1 MSLEA
6 WLTFVVPLVGAG
18 LVPLVERLGRALC
31 SWFAIAVTA
40 GSALL
45 CLHQAATFTAPY
57 VEAVGGWSLFSGV
70 QAEVYVDGL
79 SVLIALF
86 VSSLSLVILVYSAGI
101 MAKEEGQGRFYSLML
116 AFIGSMVGLAM
127 AGNLIQF
134 YLLWEL
140 LGICSA
146 LLIAFWWDREP
157 ARKAGLKAFLVTRIG
172 DVALLVAVV
181 LILSTLHTTDIPS
194 VLAAAASPQDGM
206 NWTLIGLLLLVGA
219 MGKSAQVPLHVW
231 LPDAMEGPT
240 PVSALIH
247 AATMVN
253 AGVFLLVRMAPVY
266 GASSTLSDSVLLV
279 GMVSML
285 IGGACASAATDI
297 KRVLAY
303 STISQLGLMFA
314 AVGLGSAAGAT
325 YLLIAQGTIKALA
338 FMAAGTAAEA
348 AGTRNITEMGGLR
361 GEMKLTYVGFLT
373 SALAMAGFPP
383 FSGFWAKELVSA
395 SALEAGT
402 WVFLATLLGSALT
415 TFYIFR
421 VVFRAFHGPQKKEGI
436 HELGGLMVG
445 PILALSAVAAAGWVA
460 TAYQPL
466 YVPPLG
472 LGLDAVTAVSS
483 LGVTVAAL
491 LVCYAAFVAWPGR
504 LLGYA
509 NRTRAVRS
517 SVSALTAGLG
527 FDAAYSAAVRRLYLP
542 LSRSA
547 SRIQTGYLGDN
558 AALLAAA
565 LVATLLL
572 VVLVMG

>member
-6 WLTFVVPLVGAG
+6 WLTFVVPLAGAV
-18 LVPLVERLGRALC
+18 LVPLVERLRRALC
-31 SWFAIAVTA
+31 GWFAVSMTA

-45 CLHQAATFTAPY
+45 CLHQAVTFTAPY
-57 VEAVGGWSLFSGV
+57 TEAVGGWSLFSSV
-70 QAEVYVDGL
+70 QAEVYIDGL
-79 SVLIALF
+79 SVLMALF
-86 VSSLSLVILVYSAGI
+86 VSSLSLVILVYSTGI
-101 MAKEEGQGRFYSLML
+101 MSREEGQGRFYSLML
-116 AFIGSMVGLAM
+116 AFIGSMVGLVV

-146 LLIAFWWDREP
+146 LLIAFWWNREP

-172 DVALLVAVV
+172 DVALLMGVV
-181 LILSTLHTTDIPS
+181 LILSTLHTTDISS
-194 VLAAAASPQDGM
+194 VLAAAASPQGGV

-253 AGVFLLVRMAPVY
+253 AGVFLLVRMAPIY
-266 GASSTLSDSVLLV
+266 GASSALSNSVLLV
-279 GMVSML
+279 GLASML
-285 IGGACASAATDI
+285 VGGACASAATDI

-303 STISQLGLMFA
+303 STISQLGLMFV
-314 AVGLGSAAGAT
+314 AVGLGSAAGAI
-325 YLLIAQGTIKALA
+325 YLLIAQGTTKALA
-338 FMAAGTAAEA
+338 FMAAGAATEA
-348 AGTRNITEMGGLR
+348 TGTRNIAEMGGLR
-361 GEMKLTYVGFLT
+361 RDMKLTYAGFLT

-383 FSGFWAKELVSA
+383 LSGFWAKELVSA
-395 SALEAGT
+395 SARAAGS

-421 VVFRAFHGPQKKEGI
+421 VVFRAFHGPQKRDGL
-436 HELGGLMVG
+436 HEPGGLMVG
-445 PILALSAVAAAGWVA
+445 PMVALSAVAAAGWMA
-460 TAYQPL
+460 TAYQTL

-472 LGLDAVTAVSS
+472 LGLDAVTAGSS
-483 LGVTVAAL
+483 LAVIAAAL
-491 LVCYAAFVAWPGR
+491 VVCYAAFVARPER
-504 LLGYA
+504 ILGYA
-509 NRTRAVRS
+509 GRTRAVRA

-527 FDAAYSAAVRRLYLP
+527 FDAAYSGVVRRLYLP
-542 LSRSA
+542 VSKSA
-547 SRIQTGYLGDN
+547 SRIQTGDLGDN
-558 AALLAAA
+558 VALLVAA